1 MNITMSSPDGL
12 GDFIMRMPM
21 VQALLSE
28 GHRLQLLMRSPAADL
43 ARDLFP
49 EAQVHVIGRDPY
61 HPETKKQRQ
70 PFRPDFLAIRNF
82 GPDLYVAG
90 AFQLTFF
97 DEEWIRQADEGV
109 PVAGF
114 EAEEGRWFTDTI
126 TDPSDL
132 AGKFALKVR
141 VPIGM
146 PEGEKY
152 LQMAETLLGRQLTP
166 EQPRPPTKAALEA
179 ATLLMQKHGLEA
191 EKFLVICV
199 GNRPGL
205 VMKDWGGENW
215 TSLLGEVAKEEPR
228 TLLFLG
234 NPKESAS
241 IERIRSALPAHA
253 RHLNLA
259 QEPPSIA
266 VSYALV
272 SLGGGYLGR
281 DSGVMHMAAATD
293 RPLLALFGGV
303 HWPRFLPQSAKG
315 VVMNRATP
323 CRGCNFI
330 CPFPEPYCITSIPVE
345 AVLEEWLRIDE
356 VQGLKVVELAKEE
369 PWSEKAAEMDVSTF
383 SWRQQLD
390 GRRRWKEA
398 RRSRW
403 WSASMSVFRRLFG
416 GIRGEAAGKAGIN
429 KPKKLKK

>member
-1 MNITMSSPDGL
+1 M
-12 GDFIMRMPM
+12 
-21 VQALLSE
+21 
-28 GHRLQLLMRSPAADL
+28 
-43 ARDLFP
+43 
-49 EAQVHVIGRDPY
+49 
-61 HPETKKQRQ
+61 
-70 PFRPDFLAIRNF
+70 
-82 GPDLYVAG
+82 
-90 AFQLTFF
+90 
-97 DEEWIRQADEGV
+97 
-109 PVAGF
+109 
-114 EAEEGRWFTDTI
+114 
-126 TDPSDL
+126 
-132 AGKFALKVR
+132 
-141 VPIGM
+141 
-146 PEGEKY
+146 
-152 LQMAETLLGRQLTP
+152 
-166 EQPRPPTKAALEA
+166 
-179 ATLLMQKHGLEA
+179 
-191 EKFLVICV
+191 
-199 GNRPGL
+199 
-205 VMKDWGGENW
+205 
-215 TSLLGEVAKEEPR
+215 AKEEPR

-369 PWSEKAAEMDVSTF
+369 PWSEKAAEM
-383 SWRQQLD
+383 
-390 GRRRWKEA
+390 G
-398 RRSRW
+398 
-403 WSASMSVFRRLFG
+403 
-416 GIRGEAAGKAGIN
+416 
-429 KPKKLKK
+429 